1 MTLCIEH
8 LPPEERRKFFILT
21 ADHQLLVALHEATL
35 GKSFDEIIL
44 DEYNRIV
51 PDEAKL
57 LYLDVCTLHR
67 FKVGVRAGLLSR
79 VSGITLNLF
88 QERLLKPLEHV
99 IRVYYDPSSR
109 D

>member
-67 FKVGVRAGLLSR
+67 FKVGIRAGLLSR
-79 VSGITLNLF
+79 VSGITF
-88 QERLLKPLEHV
+88 DYFGRLLILPLEHV
-99 IRVYYDPSSR
+99 VFVYFD
-109 D
+109 